1 MWKQVGDRLW
11 KLSWETFLRFAL
23 VLSYDIGSAQAFAR
37 EFLEGIVHMA
47 HFVVI
52 GAGQAGSSL
61 VAKLRSEGFDG
72 AITLIGEEPVPP
84 YQRPPLSKAYLLG
97 DMAIERLFL
106 RPESYYADQNIALKM
121 GQAVTEIDPFKREIH
136 LGDEVITYDQ
146 LALTTGSRANTLP
159 AAIGGALDGVFTVRT
174 LADVDVMAPNFSRGK
189 RALIVGGGYIG
200 LEAAAVARKMGVE
213 VTVVEMAERI
223 LQRVAAPETSN
234 YFRALHQSHGVRI
247 IEGVGLTRLNGE
259 GHVGGATLTDGTEL
273 DVDFV
278 IAGVGI
284 APNVALAELAGL
296 TIENGIA
303 VDAQGATSDPNIWS
317 AGDCASFE
325 LRGARRRL
333 ESVQNAIDQ
342 AEAVAQNMMGAGKT
356 YTPKPWFWS
365 DQYDVKLQI
374 AGLNIGYDSIVARRD
389 LNSPAVS
396 FWYYE
401 GDTLLAVDAMNDPRN
416 YMIGKRLIEA
426 GKSPEKSV
434 IVNPDTDMKA
444 LLKA

>member
-1 MWKQVGDRLW
+1 
-11 KLSWETFLRFAL
+11 
-23 VLSYDIGSAQAFAR
+23 
-37 EFLEGIVHMA
+37 MA
-47 HFVVI
+47 HFVII

-61 VAKLRSEGFDG
+61 VAKLRSSGFEGE
-72 AITLIGEEPVPP
+72 ITLIGEEHVPP

-97 DMAIERLFL
+97 DIALERLFL
-106 RPESYYADQNIALKM
+106 RPESFYADQNITLQM
-121 GQAVTEIDPFKREIH
+121 GAAVTSIDMAKREVH
-136 LGDEVITYDQ
+136 LGDDVISYDQ

-159 AAIGGALDGVFTVRT
+159 ASIGGALDGVFTVRT
-174 LADVDVMAPNFSRGK
+174 LADVDAMADHFNVGK

-223 LQRVAAPETSN
+223 LQRVAAPDTSD
-234 YFRALHQSHGVRI
+234 YFRALHQSHGVKI
-247 IEGVGLTRLNGE
+247 LEGVGLKSLNGE
-259 GHVGGATLTDGTEL
+259 GYVSGATLANGTEL

-278 IAGVGI
+278 IVGVGI
-284 APNVALAELAGL
+284 TPNVSLAEKAGL

-303 VDAQGATSDPNIWS
+303 VNEQGCTSDPNIWS
-317 AGDCASFE
+317 AGDCASFD

-342 AEAVAQNMMGAGKT
+342 AEAVAENMLGAGKS

-374 AGLNIGYDSIVARRD
+374 AGLNIGYDSVVARRD
-389 LNSPAVS
+389 TKSPAIS
-396 FWYYE
+396 FWYYK
-401 GDTLLAVDAMNDPRN
+401 DHTLLAVDAMNDPRN

-426 GKSPEKSV
+426 GKSPTPDV
-434 IVNPDTDMKA
+434 IANPDTDMKA